1 LTHYKE
7 VSLVSTHPVLGRNV
21 VVGFDGSANAHLALE
36 AAAELVTDGGIVH
49 VVTAYDPPS
58 ARQMSEIMAS
68 MPAEFRNSF
77 DLLAPARSYLESA
90 EGFLGR
96 VDVDCKGHFVDGH
109 PAKAIL
115 DVADDVDADLVVVGS
130 RGIGRGTRY
139 IRGSVS
145 ARVASHAKT
154 SFLIVHDHDDSAEIA
169 EAS

>member
-1 LTHYKE
+1 M
-7 VSLVSTHPVLGRNV
+7 STHPVFGHSV

-36 AAAELVTDGGIVH
+36 AAAELVADGGVVH

-58 ARQMSEIMAS
+58 ARQVAEIMAS
-68 MPAEFRNSF
+68 MPEEFRNSF
-77 DLLAPARSYLESA
+77 DLLASARSYLENA
-90 EGFLGR
+90 EGFLSR
-96 VDVDCKGHFVDGH
+96 IDVDCKGHFVDGH

-115 DVADDVDADLVVVGS
+115 DVAEDVDADLIVVGS

-154 SFLIVHDHDDSAEIA
+154 SFLVVHDHEDAAD
-169 EAS
+169 AS